1 MSIRSRISV
10 IQMRLRPS
18 SYGHATAHGQR
29 DDPVVEM
36 SSKKI
41 ACGGSCKES
50 HLGISAR
57 SWIPAKTLSS
67 F

>member
-1 MSIRSRISV
+1 
-10 IQMRLRPS
+10 MRLRPS

-50 HLGISAR
+50 HLGIFGA
-57 SWIPAKTLSS
+57 ILDTGENTVVL
-67 F
+67 